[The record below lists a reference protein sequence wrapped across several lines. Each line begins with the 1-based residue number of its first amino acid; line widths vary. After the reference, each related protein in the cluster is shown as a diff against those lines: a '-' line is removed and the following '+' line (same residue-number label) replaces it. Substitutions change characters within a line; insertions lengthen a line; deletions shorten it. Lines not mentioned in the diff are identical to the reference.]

1 MERPNAQTARQRRN
15 LNTLMVLVGVVAFM
29 TGLAYA
35 SVPLYR
41 LFCQVTGYG
50 GTPQR
55 ADIAPGA
62 VSDRVVRVTFTA
74 DVAAGLGWNFRP
86 AQNSLELKVGESKL
100 AFYAAENLEKTPVT
114 GQAVF
119 NVSPDT
125 FGPYFTKIECFCF
138 KQQTLAPGQKV
149 EMPVSF
155 FIDPAILNDPELK
168 NINNVTLSYTFFRA
182 ATQEGAPDQEP
193 GQKLGQVETTAIK
206 AAAGEAPAAPVN

>member
-1 MERPNAQTARQRRN
+1 MTPVRHDRN
-15 LNTLMVLVGVVAFM
+15 LRTLMMLVGVVAFM

-55 ADIAPGA
+55 ADSAPSV
-62 VSDRVVRVTFTA
+62 VSDRVVNVTFTA
-74 DVAAGLGWNFRP
+74 DVAGGLGWRFRP
-86 AQNSLELKVGESKL
+86 LQNSLDLKVGENKL
-100 AFYAAENLEKTPVT
+100 AFYAAENLEDAPVT
-114 GQAVF
+114 GQATF

-138 KQQTLAPGQKV
+138 QSQTLAPGQKV

-155 FIDPAILNDPELK
+155 FIDPAILDDPALK
-168 NINNVTLSYTFFRA
+168 HINNVTLSYTFFRSA
-182 ATQEGAPDQEP
+182 EQQDGKV
-193 GQKLGQVETTAIK
+193 GQMQTESIK
-206 AAAGEAPAAPVN
+206 AAASGEAAGETVN

>member
-1 MERPNAQTARQRRN
+1 MQQPARQRRN
-15 LNTLMVLVGVVAFM
+15 LNTLMILVGVVAFM

-41 LFCQVTGYG
+41 LFCQATGYG

-74 DVAAGLGWNFRP
+74 DVASGLGWNFQP
-86 AQNSLELKVGESKL
+86 VQNALELKVGESKL

-168 NINNVTLSYTFFRA
+168 NVNNVTLSYTFFRA
-182 ATQEGAPDQEP
+182 ATQEGAPDQE
-193 GQKLGQVETTAIK
+193 LGQDSGQESGQGETAAIK
-206 AAAGEAPAAPVN
+206 SAAGEAPAAPVN

>member
-1 MERPNAQTARQRRN
+1 MAQSPQQRRN
-15 LNTLMVLVGVVAFM
+15 LNTLMTLVGVVAFM

-55 ADIAPGA
+55 ADAAPTA
-62 VSDRVVRVTFTA
+62 ISDRVVNVTFTA
-74 DVAAGLGWNFRP
+74 DVAGGLGWRFQP
-86 AQNSLELKVGESKL
+86 LQNSLDLKVGENKL
-100 AFYAAENLEKTPVT
+100 AFYSAENLEAAPVT
-114 GQAVF
+114 GQATF

-138 KQQTLAPGQKV
+138 QQQTLAPGQTV

-155 FIDPAILNDPELK
+155 FIDPAILDDPALQHV
-168 NINNVTLSYTFFRA
+168 NNVTLSYTFFRA
-182 ATQEGAPDQEP
+182 ATQEDAAEQE
-193 GQKLGQVETTAIK
+193 LGQLETKTFD
-206 AAAGEAPAAPVN
+206 AAASGDAATEKVN

>member
-1 MERPNAQTARQRRN
+1 MTPVRHDRN
-15 LNTLMVLVGVVAFM
+15 LRTLMMLVGVVAFM

-55 ADIAPGA
+55 ADSAPSV
-62 VSDRVVRVTFTA
+62 VSDRVVNVTFTA
-74 DVAAGLGWNFRP
+74 DVAGGLGWRFRP
-86 AQNSLELKVGESKL
+86 LQNSLDLKVGENKL
-100 AFYAAENLEKTPVT
+100 AFYAAENLEDAPVT
-114 GQAVF
+114 GQATF

-138 KQQTLAPGQKV
+138 QSQTLAPGQKV

-155 FIDPAILNDPELK
+155 FIDPAILDDPALK
-168 NINNVTLSYTFFRA
+168 HINNVTLSYTFFRSA
-182 ATQEGAPDQEP
+182 EQQDGKV
-193 GQKLGQVETTAIK
+193 GQMQTGSIK
-206 AAAGEAPAAPVN
+206 AAASGEATGETEN